1 VVVQDV
7 NPGNDA
13 STDMAIAL
21 ARTIAN
27 AGNTDWLDYAIV
39 DCDDGLAIFH
49 GEPDAPSFAPHNKRG
64 WHFASALCGY
74 GGEGPGGS
82 ATILELFGFGDREDI
97 LEQICR
103 GGDYAHFHF
112 RKGEG
117 LVRTTR

>member
-7 NPGNDA
+7 NPGNDYY
-13 STDMAIAL
+13 TQMAVDL
-21 ARTIAN
+21 ARTIADTGN
-27 AGNTDWLDYAIV
+27 ADWLDYAIV
-39 DCDDGLAIFH
+39 DRNDGLAIFR
-49 GEPDAPSFAPHNKRG
+49 GEPDAPSFAPTNKRG

-82 ATILELFGFGDREDI
+82 ATILELFGFGDSEGI
-97 LEQICR
+97 LEQISR